1 MTSSPSHSTSSTHQ
15 DSNSRLPDYCKGH
28 SRNKPAHHDNAAT
41 TNVTDG
47 RYPAEQVHTQHTESH
62 IRDYSQVRIMHWN
75 AQGLNTK
82 EKQSALIASIQLD
95 HIDVAMIQD
104 SRITSN
110 NDGKPPIRL
119 PNCHTYFT
127 PASAECH
134 GLLTIVRN
142 TIPSK
147 ISPPIVTSEG
157 TEMLTVKVWINKR
170 PTLLHN
176 IYRVRG
182 ETDLK
187 YIMACRLPS
196 ILAGDFNA
204 HHTMWC
210 RSTDR
215 AGRILLDQIENS
227 NEYVIMNKP
236 QIPTTQYGTTIDCRI
251 VQL

>member
-1 MTSSPSHSTSSTHQ
+1 
-15 DSNSRLPDYCKGH
+15 
-28 SRNKPAHHDNAAT
+28 
-41 TNVTDG
+41 
-47 RYPAEQVHTQHTESH
+47 
-62 IRDYSQVRIMHWN
+62 MHWN

-82 EKQSALIASIQLD
+82 EKQSALIASVQLD
-95 HIDVAMIQD
+95 HIDVAMIQG

-110 NDGKPPIRL
+110 NEGKPPIRI

-142 TIPSK
+142 TIPSE

-187 YIMACRLPS
+187 DIMACRLPS
-196 ILAGDFNA
+196 ILLVQV
-204 HHTMWC
+204 H
-210 RSTDR
+210 RSCW
-215 AGRILLDQIENS
+215 ENITGS
-227 NEYVIMNKP
+227 NRKF
-236 QIPTTQYGTTIDCRI
+236 Q
-251 VQL
+251 